1 MKIDRLLNMK
11 EVIKIVGIKKSTL
24 YNLIKKDKFPK
35 PIKIGNLSRWRLS
48 DIQNWINDP
57 LSN

>member
-1 MKIDRLLNMK
+1 MKINKLLTIQ

-24 YNLIKKDKFPK
+24 YKLIKEGKFPK
-35 PIKIGNLSRWRLS
+35 QIKIGHLSRWRLS
-48 DIQNWINDP
+48 DIQDWVDNQ